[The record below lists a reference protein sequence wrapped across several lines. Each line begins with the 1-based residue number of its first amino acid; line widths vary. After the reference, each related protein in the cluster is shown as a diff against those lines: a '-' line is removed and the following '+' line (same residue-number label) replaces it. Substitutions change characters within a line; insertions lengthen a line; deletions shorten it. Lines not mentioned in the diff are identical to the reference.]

1 MLRLARRFQKSHGG
15 ILFYF
20 LFYFLSL
27 PLISKRVYSEFM
39 LHGDYVSVKC
49 RFKDSQSIVD
59 SNSYIIHKNNTL
71 EINVARPLNSG
82 KYTCIASNSLG
93 NKENHVY
100 LEVKGE

>member
-1 MLRLARRFQKSHGG
+1 MLRLARHFQKSHGG

-20 LFYFLSL
+20 LFYFSSL
-27 PLISKRVYSEFM
+27 TLISKRVYSEFM